1 VFIENSTGEAC
12 VTQDAAGD
20 EAFEARLQ
28 ACVAGARGR
37 DMPAPYAVNE
47 AMIGMWTDALLDDNP
62 VYVDAAAAQATGRPG
77 VIAPPAMVQAWIM
90 PKLSKLALG
99 ATDVPG
105 FAPWFGKPGA
115 QRSGEGPHE
124 VFAILAERGYVN
136 SLAVQSKQTYHREM
150 QPGDHVH
157 CISSV
162 DSVSPLKRTAMGAG
176 HFVTM
181 RLDYRDQQ
189 GRDVA
194 TQLWTFLRFKTP
206 TEAEIAKARPAKPKT
221 DAPPEPEARSAGA
234 ALAGAPRVGQVT
246 EPVAIPITPSFV
258 IATALATHDFYAIHH
273 DVDWARSIGQP
284 DIFTN
289 ILTTT
294 GLVGGVMTRWGG
306 PAVRLRSTDL
316 RLFTPNY
323 PGDTLTL
330 QGRVTAVDGEEVTL
344 AVFGKNRLGTHVEAV
359 VVGTVPAR

>member
-1 VFIENSTGEAC
+1 LTQ
-12 VTQDAAGD
+12 QDAAD
-20 EAFEARLQ
+20 EAFAARLED
-28 ACVAGARGR
+28 CVARTKGR
-37 DMPAPYAVNE
+37 DMPAPYAVNA

-62 VYVDAAAAQATGRPG
+62 VYVDAEAARATGRPG
-77 VIAPPAMVQAWIM
+77 VIAPPAMIQAWIM
-90 PKLSKLALG
+90 PKLSRLALG

-105 FAPWFGKPGA
+105 FAPYFNKPGA
-115 QRSGEGPHE
+115 QRSDEKPHE

-136 SLAVQSKQTYHREM
+136 SLAVQSRQAYHREL

-157 CISSV
+157 CVSGV
-162 DSVSPLKRTAMGAG
+162 DQVSALKRTAMGAG

-181 RLDYRDQQ
+181 RLDYRDQE

-194 TQLWTFLRFKTP
+194 TQHWTFLRFRTP
-206 TEAEIAKARPAKPKT
+206 TDAEKAQAKARPAKPPAT
-221 DAPPEPEARSAGA
+221 TAAPPSRAEQ
-234 ALAGAPRVGQVT
+234 AGAPLTGAPEVGQVT
-246 EPVAIPITPSFV
+246 EPTVIPITPSFV

-294 GLVGGVMTRWGG
+294 GLVGGMMTRWGG

-323 PGDTLTL
+323 PGDALTL
-330 QGRVTAVDGEEVTL
+330 QGRVTAVDGEDVTM
-344 AVFGKNRLGTHVEAV
+344 AVSGVNRLGTHVEAV

>member
-1 VFIENSTGEAC
+1 
-12 VTQDAAGD
+12 
-20 EAFEARLQ
+20 
-28 ACVAGARGR
+28 
-37 DMPAPYAVNE
+37 
-47 AMIGMWTDALLDDNP
+47 
-62 VYVDAAAAQATGRPG
+62 
-77 VIAPPAMVQAWIM
+77 
-90 PKLSKLALG
+90 
-99 ATDVPG
+99 
-105 FAPWFGKPGA
+105 
-115 QRSGEGPHE
+115 
-124 VFAILAERGYVN
+124 
-136 SLAVQSKQTYHREM
+136 M

-157 CISSV
+157 CVSGV

-194 TQLWTFLRFKTP
+194 TQLWTFLRFRTP
-206 TEAEIAKARPAKPKT
+206 TEAEMAAAKSRPGKA
-221 DAPPEPEARSAGA
+221 DAPPKPEAPPAGA
-234 ALAGAPRVGQVT
+234 ALSGPPKLGQVT
-246 EPVAIPITPSFV
+246 EATVIPITPSFV

-306 PAVRLRSTDL
+306 QAVRLRSTDL

-323 PGDTLTL
+323 PGDTLHL
-330 QGRVTAVDGEEVTL
+330 QGRVTAVDGDEVTMSVL
-344 AVFGKNRLGTHVEAV
+344 GRNRLGTHVEAV
-359 VVGTVPAR
+359 VVGSVAAR

>member
-1 VFIENSTGEAC
+1 VFIDDAIGEGRLA
-12 VTQDAAGD
+12 QDAAGD

-28 ACVAGARGR
+28 DCVARTKGR
-37 DMPAPYAVNE
+37 DMPAPYPVNE

-62 VYVDAAAAQATGRPG
+62 VYVDADAARATGRPG
-77 VIAPPAMVQAWIM
+77 PIAPPAMVQAWIM

-105 FAPWFGKPGA
+105 FAPYYNKPGA
-115 QRSGEGPHE
+115 QRSSEGPHE

-136 SLAVQSKQTYHREM
+136 SLAVQSRQTYHREM

-157 CISSV
+157 CVSSV
-162 DSVSPLKRTAMGAG
+162 DSVSPLKRTAMGSG

-181 RLDYRDQQ
+181 RLDYRDQEA
-189 GRDVA
+189 REVA
-194 TQLWTFLRFKTP
+194 TQLWTFLRFRTP
-206 TEAEIAKARPAKPKT
+206 GEAEVKARAAKAPAAAKS
-221 DAPPEPEARSAGA
+221 EAGP
-234 ALAGAPRVGQVT
+234 AGAPLTGPPQIGQVT
-246 EPVAIPITPSFV
+246 EATVIPITPSFV

-294 GLVGGVMTRWGG
+294 GLVAGVMTKWGG
-306 PAVRLRSTDL
+306 PAVRLLSTDL

-323 PGDTLTL
+323 PGDALTL
-330 QGRVTAVDGEEVTL
+330 QGRVTAVDGETVTM
-344 AVFGKNRLGTHVEAV
+344 AVSGTNRLGRHVEAV

>member
-1 VFIENSTGEAC
+1 MDT
-12 VTQDAAGD
+12 DAAD
-20 EAFEARLQ
+20 DAFEARLQ
-28 ACVAGARGR
+28 DCVARTPGR

-62 VYVDAAAAQATGRPG
+62 VYVDAAAARASGRPG

-105 FAPWFGKPGA
+105 FAPYFNKPGA
-115 QRSGEGPHE
+115 KRSSEGPHE

-136 SLAVQSKQTYHREM
+136 SLAVQSRQTYRREM
-150 QPGDHVH
+150 QPGDQVH
-157 CISSV
+157 CISGV

-181 RLDYRDQQ
+181 RLDYRDHE

-194 TQLWTFLRFKTP
+194 TQLWTFLRFRTP
-206 TEAEIAKARPAKPKT
+206 TEAELAAARARPAKPK
-221 DAPPEPEARSAGA
+221 AEAQSQPQAAGC
-234 ALAGAPRVGQVT
+234 ALTGAPQVGQVT
-246 EPVAIPITPSFV
+246 EATVIPITPSFV
-258 IATALATHDFYAIHH
+258 ITTALATHDFYAIHH

-323 PGDTLTL
+323 PGDELIL

-344 AVFGKNRLGTHVEAV
+344 AVSGRNRIGTHVEAV
-359 VVGTVPAR
+359 VVGAVPAR

>member
-1 VFIENSTGEAC
+1 M
-12 VTQDAAGD
+12 AADSASD
-20 EAFEARLQ
+20 EAFEGRLRD
-28 ACVAGARGR
+28 CVARTKGR
-37 DMPAPYAVNE
+37 DMPAPYAVND

-62 VYVDAAAAQATGRPG
+62 VYVDDAAARASGRPG

-105 FAPWFGKPGA
+105 FAPYYNKPGA
-115 QRSGEGPHE
+115 RRSSEGPHE

-136 SLAVQSKQTYHREM
+136 SLAVQSRQTYHREM

-157 CISSV
+157 CVSSV
-162 DSVSPLKRTAMGAG
+162 DSVSALKRTAMGAG

-181 RLDYRDQQ
+181 RLDYRDQA
-189 GRDVA
+189 GREVA
-194 TQLWTFLRFKTP
+194 TQLWTFLRFRTP
-206 TEAEIAKARPAKPKT
+206 TEAEVKARPAKAQGA
-221 DAPPEPEARSAGA
+221 APAAKSEARPAGA
-234 ALAGAPRVGQVT
+234 PLAGAPEVGQVT
-246 EPVAIPITPSFV
+246 EPTVIPITPSFV

-294 GLVGGVMTRWGG
+294 GLVAGVMTRWGG

-323 PGDTLTL
+323 PGDMLTL
-330 QGRVTAVDGEEVTL
+330 QGRVTAVDGETVTM
-344 AVFGKNRLGTHVEAV
+344 AVSGTNRLGAHVEAV
-359 VVGTVPAR
+359 VVGTVSAR

>member
-1 VFIENSTGEAC
+1 MDT
-12 VTQDAAGD
+12 DAAD
-20 EAFEARLQ
+20 ESFEARLQ
-28 ACVAGARGR
+28 ESVARTPGR
-37 DMPAPYAVNE
+37 DIPAPYAVNE

-62 VYVDAAAAQATGRPG
+62 VYFDAAAARATGRPG

-90 PKLSKLALG
+90 PRLSKLALS

-105 FAPWFGKPGA
+105 FAPWFNKPGA
-115 QRSGEGPHE
+115 KPSGEGPHE

-136 SLAVQSKQTYHREM
+136 SLAVQSRQTYHREM
-150 QPGDHVH
+150 QPEDHVH
-157 CISSV
+157 CVSGV

-181 RLDYRDQQ
+181 RLDYRDQE
-189 GRDVA
+189 GREVA

-206 TEAEIAKARPAKPKT
+206 TEAETKARPGKPQ
-221 DAPPEPEARSAGA
+221 AARPEPPAKTPGA
-234 ALAGAPRVGQVT
+234 CLTGAPQAGQVT
-246 EPVAIPITPSFV
+246 EPTVIPITPSFV

-323 PGDTLTL
+323 PGDELAL
-330 QGRVTAVDGEEVTL
+330 QGRVTAVDGEQVTM
-344 AVFGKNRLGTHVEAV
+344 AISGRNRIGTHVEAV
-359 VVGTVPAR
+359 VVGAVPAR

>member
-1 VFIENSTGEAC
+1 MGAEA
-12 VTQDAAGD
+12 AD

-28 ACVAGARGR
+28 DCAARTAGR

-62 VYVDAAAAQATGRPG
+62 VYVDPAAARATGRPG

-105 FAPWFGKPGA
+105 FAPYFNKPGA

-136 SLAVQSKQTYHREM
+136 SLAVQSRQTYHREM
-150 QPGDHVH
+150 QPGDHVR
-157 CISSV
+157 CTSGV

-181 RLDYRDQQ
+181 RLDYRDQE

-206 TEAEIAKARPAKPKT
+206 TEAEMAQGKTRPGK
-221 DAPPEPEARSAGA
+221 PEAARSQPQGLAPGVP
-234 ALAGAPRVGQVT
+234 LAGAPQVGQLT
-246 EPVAIPITPSFV
+246 ETTVIPITPSFV

-306 PAVRLRSTDL
+306 PVVRLRSTDL

-323 PGDTLTL
+323 PGDELTL
-330 QGRVTAVDGEEVTL
+330 QGRVTAVDGEEVTM
-344 AVFGKNRLGTHVEAV
+344 AVSGRNRIGTHVEAV